1 MSKETQTE
9 PNKKF
14 RVTLLR
20 GYFPQD
26 PDFPKHPLTGSV
38 TKATAGETI
47 ELPVEEAKRLLKER
61 IAELPDDFEP

>member
-1 MSKETQTE
+1 MSKQIETE
-9 PNKKF
+9 PSKKL
-14 RVTLLR
+14 RVTLVR

-38 TKATAGETI
+38 AKAIAGTTI
-47 ELPVEEAKRLLKER
+47 ELPVEEAKRLLKEK